1 MEQIKDLNVSF
12 ERVCVPELIQILFFC
27 LLGELKSDSHY
38 LIAPS
43 VEITYQLYY
52 IFIIILISSLSFF
65 QQGVEELMDG
75 DIICFQRYAGVGI
88 KWNNGKILLFNCKIF
103 NITTIASCLDLNL
116 IC

>member
-1 MEQIKDLNVSF
+1 MSRLNGYVFPSLYKF
-12 ERVCVPELIQILFFC
+12 LFF
-27 LLGELKSDSHY
+27 LPFGRAESHY

-52 IFIIILISSLSFF
+52 IFIIILISSLSFL

-75 DIICFQRYAGVGI
+75 DIICFQRYAGVGM

-103 NITTIASCLDLNL
+103 NITTVASCLDLNL

>member
-1 MEQIKDLNVSF
+1 MCSRAYTNSF
-12 ERVCVPELIQILFFC
+12 FFC
-27 LLGELKSDSHY
+27 LLGELKSESHY

-52 IFIIILISSLSFF
+52 IIIIILISSLSFL

-75 DIICFQRYAGVGI
+75 DIICFQRYAGVGM

-103 NITTIASCLDLNL
+103 NITTVASCLDLNL